1 MEFAFTATRV
11 QAFGRTLLD
20 KQRESAQK
28 TWVFFH
34 AGPRIAAARSSAGG
48 LNLMRRDSA
57 FRDG

>member
-34 AGPRIAAARSSAGG
+34 AGPRRAAG